1 MNLKIL
7 TWNVNGLNEKTKRN
21 KIANVLKKKKLD
33 VICIQETHVV
43 KKHKHVLVNKNLGIE
58 FINSG
63 KEKKRGV
70 VTYVDGK
77 WEPKLI
83 YKDEEGR
90 ILGVQISF
98 KGEKINVVNIYAPNT
113 NRLEFYKKLEQV
125 LLELGDNKMILL
137 GDFNAVPT
145 LEMDRQTDKRKRKQG
160 KLPESFHNLEENMD
174 LTDVWRHKH
183 PTEKQFTFFSEVHK
197 SWGRIDQIWASRAIT
212 LRVTK
217 CEIQPRTLSDHNSIT
232 LEIKGESQGGFRW
245 RLNDYLLDNDEVIEK
260 ARATLKEYLVLNLN
274 TGTNIEIVWDASK
287 AVLRGF
293 FIQQNNYRKKIKQQ
307 KIEEILGQLREH
319 EKKLTKNPKDEQSLQ
334 SIKILQR
341 QYSILTNQEIEW
353 KIKTMRQRYFESA
366 NKTGKFLAWQL
377 RKRQKQNVINKIM
390 VGEELITDPKRIQ
403 QNFLQFYE
411 ELYKKGEEDLTQ
423 IEKYLE
429 RSTGKTVTEE
439 ERTQLNRPISLEET
453 ERAIKKMK
461 LGKAPGP
468 DGLSAKYYKVLGDQ
482 LVQTL
487 CDTMNNILRG
497 GKVPESWKEAFI
509 TLIHKPDTDKLNM
522 KNYRPISLLN
532 NDYKI
537 YTDIMANRLKKCLIN
552 LIHKDQVGFLPNRFL
567 KDNVRH
573 VVNIIEHLE
582 VNNNIPASLI
592 FIDAEKAFDNVSWR
606 FLVKSIE
613 KAGIEGEFLKG
624 IQAIYLD
631 QYAKLVINNNITNR
645 FKIEKGTRQGC
656 PLSPLLFILVLEI
669 LANKIRSKPEIKGIK
684 IGSKEYKLK
693 AYADDLMLSL
703 EEPQESLGKA
713 LEILEEYGKVS
724 GFKLNKTKTKMLTKN
739 IGNDGKEG
747 LESQYGI
754 KVAKKIKYLG
764 IWLTPKNINLIE
776 DNYTST
782 WNKVK
787 KDLDVWNRVNLS
799 WLGRM
804 EAIKMNILPRM
815 LFLFQNIPVIRGTKI
830 FKDWRK
836 TLSRFIWQ
844 GRRPRIRF
852 KLLTDCKER
861 GGLAVPDLK
870 LYYEAACLCWVK
882 DWITLDNT
890 DLLDL
895 EGAGNRHGWHAYLWS
910 NKETTHKGFSNHIIR
925 GPLYEVWV
933 RNKKLLEWKTPWW
946 LSPTNVLS
954 IKKINMEEPK
964 LTYEDLLVKS
974 QDSWR
979 LRPYEEIKGCLT
991 GWLQYHQINAKWTED
1006 KKIGMNEKK
1015 SKFQIE
1021 IIESKSKILSK
1032 MYKILLEW
1040 ETKDEEI
1047 KEVMVKWAMDLGH
1060 NIEYKKW
1067 SKLWNEGLKFTA
1079 SAAIRENLVKMVYR
1093 WYLTPEKLS
1102 RMYKTADKICWR
1114 CKIKEGSF
1122 MHMWWTC
1129 EEIKKFWDQ
1138 VYNELKKILRYTF
1151 PKDPEAFLLGMV
1163 GKEIQEKDKILFQ
1176 YSTAAARILIAQNW
1190 KSTNPPSVKDW
1201 QLKLFDF
1208 IELARM
1214 TQRIRDKK
1222 NTKLK
1227 KDWDKFMIYFE
1238 DNFRNLPTIA
1248 GVL

>member
-33 VICIQETHVV
+33 VICIQETHVF
-43 KKHKHVLVNKNLGIE
+43 KKHKHVLVNKNLGTE
-58 FINSG
+58 FKNSG
-63 KEKKRGV
+63 REKKRGV

-125 LLELGDNKMILL
+125 LLELGDHKMILL

-145 LEMDRQTDKRKRKQG
+145 LEMDRQTEKRKRKQG

-174 LTDVWRHKH
+174 LTDVWRYKH

-197 SWGRIDQIWASRAIT
+197 SWGRIDQIWASREIT
-212 LRVTK
+212 LRVIK
-217 CEIQPRTLSDHNSIT
+217 CEIQLRTLSDHNSIT

-260 ARATLKEYLVLNLN
+260 AKATLKEYLGLNLN
-274 TGTNIEIVWDASK
+274 TEINIETVWDASK

-307 KIEEILGQLREH
+307 KIEEILRQLREH
-319 EKKLTKNPKDEQSLQ
+319 EKKLTKYPKDEQSLQ
-334 SIKILQR
+334 TIKILQR

-353 KIKTMRQRYFESA
+353 KIKLMRQRYFESA

-390 VGEELITDPKRIQ
+390 VEEELIVDPKRIQ

-411 ELYKKGEEDLTQ
+411 ELYKKGEEDSTQ

-429 RSTGKTVTEE
+429 RCIGKTVTEE
-439 ERTQLNRPISLEET
+439 ERIQLNRPISIEEI
-453 ERAIKKMK
+453 ESAIKKMK

-482 LVQTL
+482 LVQIL

-497 GKVPESWKEAFI
+497 GKIPESWREAFI
-509 TLIHKPDTDKLNM
+509 TLIPKPDTDKLNM

-537 YTDIMANRLKKCLIN
+537 YADIMANRLKKCLIN
-552 LIHKDQVGFLPNRFL
+552 LIHKDQAGFLPNRFL

-573 VVNIIEHLE
+573 VVNIIEYLE

-606 FLVKSIE
+606 FLLKSIE

-624 IQAIYLD
+624 IQAIYSN
-631 QYAKLVINNNITNR
+631 QHAKLVINNNITDR

-684 IGSKEYKLK
+684 IGLKEYKLK

-703 EEPQESLGKA
+703 EEPQESMGKA
-713 LEILEEYGKVS
+713 LEILEEYGKLS

-747 LESQYGI
+747 LERQYGI
-754 KVAKKIKYLG
+754 KVAKKNKYLG

-776 DNYTST
+776 DNYIPT

-804 EAIKMNILPRM
+804 EAIKMNILPKM

-830 FKDWRK
+830 FKDWQK

-852 KLLTDCKER
+852 KLLTDRKER

-870 LYYEAACLCWVK
+870 LYYEVACLCWVK
-882 DWITLDNT
+882 DWITLENT

-895 EGAGNRHGWHAYLWS
+895 EGADNRFGWHAYLWS
-910 NKETTHKGFSNHIIR
+910 NKEKTHKGFSNHIIR
-925 GPLYEVWV
+925 GPLYEVWG
-933 RNKKLLEWKTPWW
+933 KK
-946 LSPTNVLS
+946 
-954 IKKINMEEPK
+954 
-964 LTYEDLLVKS
+964 
-974 QDSWR
+974 
-979 LRPYEEIKGCLT
+979 
-991 GWLQYHQINAKWTED
+991 
-1006 KKIGMNEKK
+1006 
-1015 SKFQIE
+1015 
-1021 IIESKSKILSK
+1021 
-1032 MYKILLEW
+1032 
-1040 ETKDEEI
+1040 
-1047 KEVMVKWAMDLGH
+1047 
-1060 NIEYKKW
+1060 
-1067 SKLWNEGLKFTA
+1067 
-1079 SAAIRENLVKMVYR
+1079 
-1093 WYLTPEKLS
+1093 
-1102 RMYKTADKICWR
+1102 
-1114 CKIKEGSF
+1114 
-1122 MHMWWTC
+1122 
-1129 EEIKKFWDQ
+1129 
-1138 VYNELKKILRYTF
+1138 
-1151 PKDPEAFLLGMV
+1151 
-1163 GKEIQEKDKILFQ
+1163 
-1176 YSTAAARILIAQNW
+1176 
-1190 KSTNPPSVKDW
+1190 
-1201 QLKLFDF
+1201 
-1208 IELARM
+1208 
-1214 TQRIRDKK
+1214 
-1222 NTKLK
+1222 
-1227 KDWDKFMIYFE
+1227 
-1238 DNFRNLPTIA
+1238 
-1248 GVL
+1248 